1 MIKANIIEEEL
12 RDKLIYLARL
22 QHHKQYVHKEQGPDY
37 FDCAGLVHYI
47 YKELFDIDIFE
58 DGYGLSNTTKLMTS
72 SYGKII
78 LFDEYSLNKDLSI
91 VKRGDILFFHRQS
104 KEDNIPKEDN
114 YYPGHCGI
122 YLGNNKFIHC
132 TKSKG
137 LVYISNFEKYEYWKK
152 VLGGSKDIILDGK
165 IYKIKK

>member
-1 MIKANIIEEEL
+1 MILANTIEEKL
-12 RDKLIYLARL
+12 RDKLIHLARL
-22 QHHKQYVHKEQGPDY
+22 QLNKPYVHKEQGPDA

-47 YKELFDIDIFE
+47 YEELFDIDIFK
-58 DGYGLSNTTKLMTS
+58 DGYGLSTTTKLMTS

-78 LFDEYSLNKDLSI
+78 LFDEHNLNKDLSI
-91 VKRGDILFFHRQS
+91 VKRGDVLFFHRQS
-104 KEDNIPKEDN
+104 KKDNIPKEDN

-137 LVYISNFEKYEYWKK
+137 LVYISIFEKCKYWKK
-152 VLGGSKDIILDGK
+152 VLVGSKDIILDDK
-165 IYKIKK
+165 IYKTKK

>member
-22 QHHKQYVHKEQGPDY
+22 QRHKQYVHGMHGPNT

-58 DGYGLSNTTKLMTS
+58 DGYGLSTTTKLMTS

-152 VLGGSKDIILDGK
+152 VLVGSKDIILDGK

>member
-58 DGYGLSNTTKLMTS
+58 DGYGLSTTTKLMTS

-104 KEDNIPKEDN
+104 KSDNMPKEDN
-114 YYPGHCGI
+114 RYPGHCGI
-122 YLGNNKFIHC
+122 YLGNNKFIHF
-132 TKSKG
+132 TKFKG
-137 LVYISNFEKYEYWKK
+137 LVYISNFEKCEYWKR
-152 VLGGSKDIILDGK
+152 VLAGSKDIISDYI